1 MNISGQTATVTG
13 GASGLGEAT
22 ARALAAAGAKV
33 GILDMNEEL
42 ALKVAAEIGGA
53 AAVCDVVDPA
63 SHEAAVASVREALGP
78 ARIMVACAGIAPG
91 AKLVGRD
98 GNASPLG
105 KLTRAIHVNLI
116 GTINSCR
123 LAAAEMAALEPMEDN
138 ERGCIVTTASVA
150 AFEGQIGQLDYAASK
165 GGVAAMTI
173 PLARELARDGIRVNC
188 IAPGLMDTPMMAG
201 LSEPGEAI
209 AAGDDGLP
217 QAPRRRRR
225 IRGAR
230 RAHCG
235 KHLHERL
242 GDPLRRRAPDGAE
255 IAPGP
260 IRRCGPSVL
269 IEKFVCIAGNPNTS
283 WPGLSRPSTTLHRA
297 WAT

>member
-1 MNISGQTATVTG
+1 MNISGQTAIVTG

-33 GILDMNEEL
+33 GILDMNEDL
-42 ALKVAAEIGGA
+42 AQKVAAEIGGA

-98 GNASPLG
+98 GNASPLE

-123 LAAAEMAALEPMEDN
+123 LAAADMAAMDPLDDN

-173 PLARELARDGIRVNC
+173 PAGARACPRRNSRELHRAGVDGHTDDGGPLG
-188 IAPGLMDTPMMAG
+188 A
-201 LSEPGEAI
+201 GEAI
-209 AAGDDGLP
+209 AAGDDCLP
-217 QAPRRRRR
+217 QAPRRLRRV
-225 IRGAR
+225 RGTR
-230 RAHCG
+230 RAHRG
-235 KHLHERL
+235 EHIHERL
-242 GDPLRRRAPDGAE
+242 GDPLRRCAPHGAE
-255 IAPGP
+255 VAD
-260 IRRCGPSVL
+260 
-269 IEKFVCIAGNPNTS
+269 A
-283 WPGLSRPSTTLHRA
+283 
-297 WAT
+297 AT

>member
-1 MNISGQTATVTG
+1 MDISGHTAIVTG

-22 ARALAAAGAKV
+22 ARRLAAAGARV
-33 GILDMNEEL
+33 GILDMNEDL
-42 ALKVAAEIGGA
+42 AQTVAAEIGGA
-53 AAVCDVVDPA
+53 AAPCDVVDPA
-63 SHEAAVASVREALGP
+63 GHESAVAAIREALGP

-98 GNASPLG
+98 GSASPLE

-123 LAAAEMAALEPMEDN
+123 LAAADMAAMAPLDDG
-138 ERGCIVTTASVA
+138 ERGVIVTTASVA

-201 LSEPGEAI
+201 LSEPVKQSLLETTVYPKRLGSAGEY
-209 AAGDDGLP
+209 AALAAHIVENTFINGSVIRFDGALRM
-217 QAPRRRRR
+217 APR
-225 IRGAR
+225 
-230 RAHCG
+230 
-235 KHLHERL
+235 
-242 GDPLRRRAPDGAE
+242 
-255 IAPGP
+255 
-260 IRRCGPSVL
+260 
-269 IEKFVCIAGNPNTS
+269 
-283 WPGLSRPSTTLHRA
+283 
-297 WAT
+297 